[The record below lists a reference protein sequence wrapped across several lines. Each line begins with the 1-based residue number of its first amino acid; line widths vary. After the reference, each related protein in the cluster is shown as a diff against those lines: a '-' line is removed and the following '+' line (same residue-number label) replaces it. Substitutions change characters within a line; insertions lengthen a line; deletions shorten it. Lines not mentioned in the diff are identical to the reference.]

1 MRFSTRCRLAA
12 FLLAAGA
19 LGGGCGRAQSLQ
31 EATDKAL
38 AENPR
43 YQKIDLAKFSGRV
56 AIDGQPPPKD
66 SQLWI
71 FLNDPQKL
79 DKISNM
85 HPPELKIECDE
96 DGRFSYTTMVK
107 GDGVPP
113 GKYIVTFVCLK
124 TKAQPKKR
132 GGGRFGGDEPRMDTV
147 KGSDE
152 LRGLYNDP
160 EQNAKIPEFNLD
172 LQPPG
177 KDDYQFN
184 LQVAGKD
191 EQTPGPHAITTII
204 KAP

>member
-1 MRFSTRCRLAA
+1 MRFSTRGGLAA
-12 FLLAAGA
+12 FLLAAGTF
-19 LGGGCGRAQSLQ
+19 GGCSRTQSLQ

-66 SQLWI
+66 TQLWM

-85 HPPELKIECDE
+85 SPPDLQIQCDE

-113 GKYIVTFVCLK
+113 GKYILTFVCLK
-124 TKAQPKKR
+124 TQAQPKKR
-132 GGGRFGGDEPRMDTV
+132 GGGRFGGDGPKIDV
-147 KGSDE
+147 AKGTDE
-152 LRGLYNDP
+152 LRNLYNDP
-160 EQNAKIPEFNLD
+160 EKNAKNPEFNLD
-172 LQPPG
+172 LQAPG

-191 EQTPGPHAITTII
+191 EQQPGPHAITTII
-204 KAP
+204 KPK